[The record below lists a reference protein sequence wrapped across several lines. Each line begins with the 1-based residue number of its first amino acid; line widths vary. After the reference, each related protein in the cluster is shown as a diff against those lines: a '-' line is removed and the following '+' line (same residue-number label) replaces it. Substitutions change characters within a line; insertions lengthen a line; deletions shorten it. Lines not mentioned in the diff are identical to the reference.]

1 MADVERLLKESGAM
15 LEGHFLLTSG
25 RHSPIYWEKFR
36 LLEQPS
42 RLEQLCRLMV
52 EHFSAHKI
60 ELVAGPTLGGAV
72 IAFEVARQLGIR
84 AAFAERRAS
93 GRTFRRGLGVNKGER
108 VLVVDDVLTTGGSV
122 TEVIAAVK
130 QLGGQVIG
138 VGVLVDRSEGQID
151 LGISLYSC
159 HRAQALSY
167 LSDSCPLC
175 QSGIPLIN
183 LGGDKAPS

>member
-1 MADVERLLKESGAM
+1 MADVERLFKESGAM

-25 RHSPIYWEKFR
+25 RHSPVYWEKFR

-42 RLEQLCRLMV
+42 RLELLCRLIV

-60 ELVAGPTLGGAV
+60 ELVAGPTLGGAI

-84 AAFAERRAS
+84 AAFAERGSS

-122 TEVIAAVK
+122 AEVIAAVK

-159 HRAQALSY
+159 HRAQAISY
-167 LSDSCPLC
+167 PSDSCPLC
-175 QSGIPLIN
+175 QSGIPLIK